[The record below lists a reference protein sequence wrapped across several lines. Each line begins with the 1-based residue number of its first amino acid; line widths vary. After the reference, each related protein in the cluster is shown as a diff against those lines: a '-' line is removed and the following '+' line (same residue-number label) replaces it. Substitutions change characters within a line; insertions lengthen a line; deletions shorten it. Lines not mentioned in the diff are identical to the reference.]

1 MSSQRLLQQ
10 MINLTLVALLLAA
23 CGAPAGT
30 PVSASPTTTSTPTSA
45 ATPTLQPQAEV
56 VLAWHEAWNRQ
67 DIDAFMALVADDAVL
82 DRGPYGVITGTEK
95 IRATVML
102 EMKEN
107 LKAKVSR
114 FEVEGDQVTY
124 YYEVFVGGR
133 RVDQGFGV
141 AIVKNGKIKSD
152 LPAK

>member
-1 MSSQRLLQQ
+1 
-10 MINLTLVALLLAA
+10 
-23 CGAPAGT
+23 
-30 PVSASPTTTSTPTSA
+30 
-45 ATPTLQPQAEV
+45 
-56 VLAWHEAWNRQ
+56 
-67 DIDAFMALVADDAVL
+67 MALVADDAVL
-82 DRGPYGVITGTEK
+82 DRGPHGVITGKEN
-95 IRATVML
+95 IRATVLL

-107 LKAKVSR
+107 LKAKVSK

-133 RVDQGFGV
+133 RVDQGVGV